1 MEWRERAVK
10 EQGMQS
16 EAVGKSYNCTHVAA
30 REFSFFGVV
39 GFNWF
44 QIKRGCNDAVCCVV

>member
-16 EAVGKSYNCTHVAA
+16 EAVGKSYNCMRAAA